1 MARGKKEKVTERVPS
16 NAQNRPVRNAPA
28 GRTRM
33 KKVVWRI
40 GVLIAALL
48 SALLT
53 LPMLAL
59 GLGVAMPVVSL
70 LMLII
75 TALFAGISA
84 SWFGT
89 LLAPDNTRTRLLP
102 VVGIC
107 EAIAI
112 VLAILVS
119 ALSAL
124 MDVFIVIPVGVIIV
138 ALSASWATW
147 HFRNARTRMGWTAR
161 LKLALAV
168 AMFAVSYEL
177 LSTGF
182 IGSSSLGLLFYLP
195 IDLLSYID
203 PLYFVVGASVASV
216 ALSVILAMWRLQR
229 RADQLETDAA
239 ITLGLV
245 GLAPLIFIGTLY
257 IAELYGLVGA

>member
-1 MARGKKEKVTERVPS
+1 
-16 NAQNRPVRNAPA
+16 
-28 GRTRM
+28 M
-33 KKVVWRI
+33 KKLVWRI

-59 GLGVAMPVVSL
+59 GLGVVMPVVSL

-75 TALFAGISA
+75 AALFAAMSA
-84 SWFGT
+84 SWSGT
-89 LLAPDNTRTRLLP
+89 LLAPDHTRTRLLP
-102 VVGIC
+102 VIGIC

-124 MDVFIVIPVGVIIV
+124 MDVFIIIPMGVVIV

-147 HFRNARTRMGWTAR
+147 HFRSSRTRMGWTAR
-161 LKLALAV
+161 LTLALAV
-168 AMFAVSYEL
+168 AMFVLSYEF

-182 IGSSSLGLLFYLP
+182 IGSSGLGLLFYLP

-203 PLYFVVGASVASV
+203 PLHFVVGVSVASV

-229 RADQLETDAA
+229 RADQLGMDAT

-257 IAELYGLVGA
+257 VAELYGLVGA